1 MGVAEPSLFLNG
13 NGSSC
18 VYSLENCI
26 VGSTKPKLGET
37 KNVPNFIT
45 QVVNYSNFIK
55 LTF

>member
-26 VGSTKPKLGET
+26 VGSKKPKLGET